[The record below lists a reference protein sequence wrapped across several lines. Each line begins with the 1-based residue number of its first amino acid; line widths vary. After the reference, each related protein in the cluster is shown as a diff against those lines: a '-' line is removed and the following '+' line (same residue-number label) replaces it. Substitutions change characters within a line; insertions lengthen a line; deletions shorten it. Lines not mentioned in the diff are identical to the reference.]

1 MLFSASAD
9 SVSNQIMRQLYIQE
23 VLSFLLFKVEF
34 MPTDTKVEKWT
45 RWLYIFSGLEFKIMH
60 LCYQILDGF

>member
-45 RWLYIFSGLEFKIMH
+45 RWLYILSGLEFKIMH